1 MTWNMEDYERNEG
14 ETINH
19 AKIVGAFLENTDYT
33 DWFEQRQESLYP
45 ETLARSIETTL
56 MSNHENRRE
65 AARLALRQITGL
77 AEEAREEAADALA
90 LLEPSDAGV
99 PGHTCPAI
107 DKVQRILRQLVWRMD
122 NPDKQTRQT
131 VRDLV
136 SAGIA
141 HLETVR
147 EENKQMRAS
156 HAEMTKQLRAA
167 MHTKEVT
174 A

>member
-1 MTWNMEDYERNEG
+1 MEDYERNEG

-19 AKIVGAFLENTDYT
+19 GKIVSAFLESTDYT

-45 ETLARSIETTL
+45 EALARSIEATL
-56 MSNHENRRE
+56 LASHERQRE
-65 AARLALRQITGL
+65 AARLALRQILGL
-77 AEEAREEAADALA
+77 AEEARDEAADALA
-90 LLEPSDAGV
+90 LDATDEALLEMDTRV

-122 NPDKQTRQT
+122 NPDRETRQT

-136 SAGIA
+136 VAGIA

-147 EENKQMRAS
+147 TENKQMRQA
-156 HAEMTKQLRAA
+156 HAEMQK
-167 MHTKEVT
+167 KVT
-174 A
+174 S

>member
-1 MTWNMEDYERNEG
+1 MEDYERNEG

-19 AKIVGAFLENTDYT
+19 GKIVSAFLESTDYT

-45 ETLARSIETTL
+45 EALARSIEATL
-56 MSNHENRRE
+56 LANHESRRE
-65 AARLALRQITGL
+65 SARLALRQILGL
-77 AEEAREEAADALA
+77 SEEAREEAADALA
-90 LLEPSDAGV
+90 LLEPSDVGV

-122 NPDKQTRQT
+122 NPDRETRQT

-147 EENKQMRAS
+147 TENKQMRQA
-156 HAEMTKQLRAA
+156 HAEMQK
-167 MHTKEVT
+167 KVT
-174 A
+174 T